1 MGQYFVP
8 VLGKNR
14 IEKESDILGFFY
26 THDYD
31 CGLKLMEHSWINNRM
46 MNAVT
51 YFLENNGPCHI
62 VWTGDYADETFKLND
77 YDITLHDLCFKK
89 KESLKISSSAPEDY
103 TLPRYLVNYDKNKFV
118 DLEKCPKDNDEWQ
131 VHPLPVLTADSNGR
145 GSGDY
150 SDKNNPL
157 VGSWYNDL
165 IGFER
170 EKPENL
176 EEIQPNF
183 TDE

>member
-31 CGLKLMEHSWINNRM
+31 CGLKLMEHSWINNEM

-62 VWTGDYADETFKLND
+62 VWAGDYADKTFKINGK
-77 YDITLHDLCFKK
+77 YTTLYKFRFKK
-89 KESLKISSSAPEDY
+89 EESSKILISVPENY
-103 TLPRYLVNYDKNKFV
+103 ILPKYLVNYDKNEFV
-118 DLEKCPKDNDEWQ
+118 DIEKCPKDYYKRQ
-131 VHPLPVLTADSNGR
+131 VHPLPVLTANSNGKDA
-145 GSGDY
+145 GDY
-150 SDKNNPL
+150 WDKNDPL
-157 VGSWYNDL
+157 VGSWCNDL